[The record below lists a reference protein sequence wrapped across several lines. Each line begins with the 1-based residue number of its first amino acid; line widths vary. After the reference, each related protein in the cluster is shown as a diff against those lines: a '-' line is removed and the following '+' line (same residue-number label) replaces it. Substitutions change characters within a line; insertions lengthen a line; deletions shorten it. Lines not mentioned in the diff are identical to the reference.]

1 MREKRR
7 FYFSD
12 ETENFRRPAEP
23 AVGEEVVIRL
33 RGWKA
38 SSFHAWVRTET
49 ERLPMALAAEEQL
62 PETHAAPVESA
73 SPEGNGPELDA
84 DEERPALYEVRLP
97 GLDTPFRYVFEIQ
110 DAKGT
115 VYYDKQGVRCV

>member
-73 SPEGNGPELDA
+73 SPEGTGRVYRLLSGLHQYIRAPSPPGA
-84 DEERPALYEVRLP
+84 ALYGGHGR
-97 GLDTPFRYVFEIQ
+97 R
-110 DAKGT
+110 
-115 VYYDKQGVRCV
+115 